1 VDNKANGRFCRL
13 AGARHQ
19 PQWYSLLQSA
29 LLSGAHSGPREVG
42 FTSHA
47 GRIDVPI
54 TPVRRDLVRFAARG
68 SRSARGRS
76 RGAITR
82 LDVGMGYSGS
92 MSDHFRT
99 FLEQISAEPMSA
111 EEWKRQMPQPPAV
124 TALVETPLPAAVS
137 ALVKTSQPI
146 AFAHWLASDL
156 FRPGPAKEFEPRPVL
171 RGRGGLS
178 EPGPRNAAEPDGV
191 IEPPTGDVRVQTP
204 GVNMPVADSEGT
216 RENRLL
222 TDDAANM
229 SFVGIWAADARACS
243 ALDRSGFLLTVI
255 DTDGAR
261 AGETL
266 CAFESKRQTKL
277 GWDVVARCSNSHERW
292 TANVSLSVKDNRLSW
307 KSQRGTQT
315 YLRCLRE
322 EMMAQAQ

>member
-1 VDNKANGRFCRL
+1 VTPIITDEDGGFSMDEKF
-13 AGARHQ
+13 
-19 PQWYSLLQSA
+19 
-29 LLSGAHSGPREVG
+29 RE
-42 FTSHA
+42 
-47 GRIDVPI
+47 
-54 TPVRRDLVRFAARG
+54 G
-68 SRSARGRS
+68 SSPLYHRS
-76 RGAITR
+76 RYFNPGNMLATMAVLACFAVVVMPSLFTVAPNR
-82 LDVGMGYSGS
+82 RAGLPSPANSAPQAAVSAPVE
-92 MSDHFRT
+92 MSQLT
-99 FLEQISAEPMSA
+99 
-111 EEWKRQMPQPPAV
+111 AV

-137 ALVKTSQPI
+137 AQVKTSQPI
-146 AFAHWLASDL
+146 ALAHWLASDL
-156 FRPGPAKEFEPRPVL
+156 FRPAPAKEFEPRPVL

-178 EPGPRNAAEPDGV
+178 EPGPRNAAESNGL
-191 IEPPTGDVRVQTP
+191 IEPPTGERNV
-204 GVNMPVADSEGT
+204 PVADSEGT
-216 RENRLL
+216 RENKLL
-222 TDDAANM
+222 TDDAVNM

-266 CAFESKRQTKL
+266 CSFESKRQTKL

-315 YLRCLRE
+315 YLRCQRE

>member
-1 VDNKANGRFCRL
+1 MDGKSREGSSPLYHRSRYFNPGNML
-13 AGARHQ
+13 ATV
-19 PQWYSLLQSA
+19 A
-29 LLSGAHSGPREVG
+29 LLACFAVVVMPSL
-42 FTSHA
+42 FTVAPDRRA
-47 GRIDVPI
+47 GLPSPADSAPQAAMSA
-54 TPVRRDLVRFAARG
+54 PVEMSQL
-68 SRSARGRS
+68 SA
-76 RGAITR
+76 
-82 LDVGMGYSGS
+82 
-92 MSDHFRT
+92 
-99 FLEQISAEPMSA
+99 ISASVE
-111 EEWKRQMPQPPAV
+111 MPQPAAV
-124 TALVETPLPAAVS
+124 SALVESPLPAGVS

-178 EPGPRNAAEPDGV
+178 EPGPRNAAEPDSL
-191 IEPPTGDVRVQTP
+191 IEPPTGDIRVQTP
-204 GVNMPVADSEGT
+204 GRNVPVADSEGT
-216 RENRLL
+216 RENKLL
-222 TDDAANM
+222 TDDAVNM

-292 TANVSLSVKDNRLSW
+292 TANVSLSVKDNRLAR
-307 KSQRGTQT
+307 KSQRGTET
-315 YLRCLRE
+315 YLRCQRE
-322 EMMAQAQ
+322 EMVAQAQ

>member
-1 VDNKANGRFCRL
+1 V
-13 AGARHQ
+13 
-19 PQWYSLLQSA
+19 
-29 LLSGAHSGPREVG
+29 
-42 FTSHA
+42 
-47 GRIDVPI
+47 
-54 TPVRRDLVRFAARG
+54 
-68 SRSARGRS
+68 
-76 RGAITR
+76 
-82 LDVGMGYSGS
+82 
-92 MSDHFRT
+92 
-99 FLEQISAEPMSA
+99 
-111 EEWKRQMPQPPAV
+111 
-124 TALVETPLPAAVS
+124 
-137 ALVKTSQPI
+137 
-146 AFAHWLASDL
+146 
-156 FRPGPAKEFEPRPVL
+156 
-171 RGRGGLS
+171 
-178 EPGPRNAAEPDGV
+178 
-191 IEPPTGDVRVQTP
+191 
-204 GVNMPVADSEGT
+204 PVADSEGT

-292 TANVSLSVKDNRLSW
+292 TANVSLSVNDNRLSW

-315 YLRCLRE
+315 YLRCQRE

>member
-1 VDNKANGRFCRL
+1 LDGKSREGSSPLYHRSRYFNPGNML
-13 AGARHQ
+13 ATV
-19 PQWYSLLQSA
+19 A
-29 LLSGAHSGPREVG
+29 LLACFAVVVMPSLFAVAPNRR
-42 FTSHA
+42 A
-47 GRIDVPI
+47 GLPSPADSAPQAVVSA
-54 TPVRRDLVRFAARG
+54 PVE
-68 SRSARGRS
+68 
-76 RGAITR
+76 
-82 LDVGMGYSGS
+82 
-92 MSDHFRT
+92 MSQLT
-99 FLEQISAEPMSA
+99 AISAPVE
-111 EEWKRQMPQPPAV
+111 MPQPPAV

-137 ALVKTSQPI
+137 AHVKTSQPI

-156 FRPGPAKEFEPRPVL
+156 FRPGSAKEFEPRPVL
-171 RGRGGLS
+171 RGRVGLS
-178 EPGPRNAAEPDGV
+178 EPGPRNAAEWDGL
-191 IEPPTGDVRVQTP
+191 IESPTGGNV
-204 GVNMPVADSEGT
+204 PVADSEGT

-292 TANVSLSVKDNRLSW
+292 TANVSLSVNDNRLSW

-315 YLRCLRE
+315 YLRCQRE

>member
-1 VDNKANGRFCRL
+1 VTPIITDEDGGFSMDEK
-13 AGARHQ
+13 
-19 PQWYSLLQSA
+19 S
-29 LLSGAHSGPREVG
+29 RE
-42 FTSHA
+42 
-47 GRIDVPI
+47 
-54 TPVRRDLVRFAARG
+54 G
-68 SRSARGRS
+68 SSPLYHRS
-76 RGAITR
+76 RYFNPGNMLATMAVLACFVVVVMPSLFTVAPNRRAGLPSAADSAPQAVVSAPIEMFQLTAI
-82 LDVGMGYSGS
+82 S
-92 MSDHFRT
+92 
-99 FLEQISAEPMSA
+99 
-111 EEWKRQMPQPPAV
+111 
-124 TALVETPLPAAVS
+124 ALVETPLPAAVS
-137 ALVKTSQPI
+137 AHVKTSQPI

-178 EPGPRNAAEPDGV
+178 EPGPRNAAEPDSL
-191 IEPPTGDVRVQTP
+191 IEPPTGDIRVQTP
-204 GVNMPVADSEGT
+204 GRNVPVADSEGT
-216 RENRLL
+216 RENKLL
-222 TDDAANM
+222 TDDAVNM
-229 SFVGIWAADARACS
+229 SFVGIWAADARGCS

-266 CAFESKRQTKL
+266 CTFESKRETKL

-315 YLRCLRE
+315 YLRCQRE

>member
-1 VDNKANGRFCRL
+1 ML
-13 AGARHQ
+13 ATV
-19 PQWYSLLQSA
+19 A
-29 LLSGAHSGPREVG
+29 LLACFAVVVMPSL
-42 FTSHA
+42 FTVAPNRRA
-47 GRIDVPI
+47 GLPSPADSAPQAAVSA
-54 TPVRRDLVRFAARG
+54 PVE
-68 SRSARGRS
+68 
-76 RGAITR
+76 
-82 LDVGMGYSGS
+82 
-92 MSDHFRT
+92 MSQLT
-99 FLEQISAEPMSA
+99 AISAPVE
-111 EEWKRQMPQPPAV
+111 MPQPPAV
-124 TALVETPLPAAVS
+124 SVPVETPLPAAVS

-156 FRPGPAKEFEPRPVL
+156 SRPGPAKEFEPRPVP

-178 EPGPRNAAEPDGV
+178 EPGPRNAAEPDGL
-191 IEPPTGDVRVQTP
+191 IEPTADDIRVQTP
-204 GVNMPVADSEGT
+204 GRNVPVADNEGT
-216 RENRLL
+216 REKKLL
-222 TDDAANM
+222 TDDAVNM

-307 KSQRGTQT
+307 KSQRGTET
-315 YLRCLRE
+315 YLRCQRE

>member
-1 VDNKANGRFCRL
+1 MTPIITDEDGGF
-13 AGARHQ
+13 
-19 PQWYSLLQSA
+19 SLDEKS
-29 LLSGAHSGPREVG
+29 RE
-42 FTSHA
+42 
-47 GRIDVPI
+47 
-54 TPVRRDLVRFAARG
+54 G
-68 SRSARGRS
+68 SSPLYHRS
-76 RGAITR
+76 RYFNPGNMLATMAVLACFAVVVMPSLFTVAPNRRAGLPSPANSAPQAAVSAPVEMSQLTAI
-82 LDVGMGYSGS
+82 S
-92 MSDHFRT
+92 
-99 FLEQISAEPMSA
+99 
-111 EEWKRQMPQPPAV
+111 
-124 TALVETPLPAAVS
+124 ALVETPLPAAVS
-137 ALVKTSQPI
+137 AHVKTSQPI

-156 FRPGPAKEFEPRPVL
+156 FRPGPAKEFKPRPVL

-178 EPGPRNAAEPDGV
+178 EPGPRNAAEPDGL
-191 IEPPTGDVRVQTP
+191 IEPPTGDIRVQTP
-204 GVNMPVADSEGT
+204 GRNVPVADSEGT

-222 TDDAANM
+222 TDDAVNM
-229 SFVGIWAADARACS
+229 SFVGIWAADARGCS

>member
-1 VDNKANGRFCRL
+1 ML
-13 AGARHQ
+13 ATV
-19 PQWYSLLQSA
+19 A
-29 LLSGAHSGPREVG
+29 LLACFAVVVMPSL
-42 FTSHA
+42 FTVAPNRRA
-47 GRIDVPI
+47 GLPSPADSAPQAAVSA
-54 TPVRRDLVRFAARG
+54 PVE
-68 SRSARGRS
+68 
-76 RGAITR
+76 
-82 LDVGMGYSGS
+82 
-92 MSDHFRT
+92 MSQLT
-99 FLEQISAEPMSA
+99 AISAPVE
-111 EEWKRQMPQPPAV
+111 MPQPPAV
-124 TALVETPLPAAVS
+124 SVLVETPLPAAVS

-156 FRPGPAKEFEPRPVL
+156 SRPGPAKEFEPRPVP

-178 EPGPRNAAEPDGV
+178 EPGPRNAAEPDGL
-191 IEPPTGDVRVQTP
+191 IEPPADDIRVQKP
-204 GVNMPVADSEGT
+204 GRNVPVADSEGT
-216 RENRLL
+216 RENKLL
-222 TDDAANM
+222 TDDAVNM

-266 CAFESKRQTKL
+266 CAFENKRQTKL

-307 KSQRGTQT
+307 KSQRGTET
-315 YLRCLRE
+315 YLRCQRE